1 MTNRKRLIA
10 VGIIVALA
18 GGAFLLLRDAG
29 KPEAVQDLERAQ
41 EEGAEAQSN
50 SDRITARLEEL
61 ADNLAAG
68 GELTSQTD
76 EIGELTAR
84 QRESLEDL
92 VGILEGQ
99 LDALERS
106 AGSLEGTESST
117 ETVADL
123 SQAQARLLQRAV
135 AALRELED
143 AARELQR
150 LLGRCRPSSEVRGTP
165 RGGLSAGVRGRAMKK
180 WIGVVLAGLALAGSL
195 GMFVVS
201 MQTRSDAK
209 ASLEGA
215 RQLYAARLQVAEAQ
229 KELGNSDLS
238 DAVQSARS
246 ANAIAIEVGEA
257 TSKIVALLEDT
268 DDAAANIAQAA
279 RRGTQGA
286 VFTRRQSE
294 IVGDA
299 LGAIAGYQN
308 AASAFSKDTN
318 RSLRRILVA
327 LRKTNEEFPGGAR

>member
-1 MTNRKRLIA
+1 MTNRKLLIA

-18 GGAFLLLRDAG
+18 GGAFLLLRDAD
-29 KPEAVQDLERAQ
+29 KPEAIQDLERAQ
-41 EEGAEAQSN
+41 EEGAKAQSN

-61 ADNLAAG
+61 ADNLEAG

-143 AARELQR
+143 AARE
-150 LLGRCRPSSEVRGTP
+150 SSAF
-165 RGGLSAGVRGRAMKK
+165 SADV
-180 WIGVVLAGLALAGSL
+180 
-195 GMFVVS
+195 
-201 MQTRSDAK
+201 
-209 ASLEGA
+209 A
-215 RQLYAARLQVAEAQ
+215 RQARYAARLAEDSQ
-229 KELGNSDLS
+229 
-238 DAVQSARS
+238 
-246 ANAIAIEVGEA
+246 
-257 TSKIVALLEDT
+257 
-268 DDAAANIAQAA
+268 QA
-279 RRGTQGA
+279 
-286 VFTRRQSE
+286 FE
-294 IVGDA
+294 
-299 LGAIAGYQN
+299 
-308 AASAFSKDTN
+308 
-318 RSLRRILVA
+318 
-327 LRKTNEEFPGGAR
+327 GGP

>member
-10 VGIIVALA
+10 VGVIVALA

-29 KPEAVQDLERAQ
+29 KPKAVQYLERAQ

-61 ADNLAAG
+61 ADNLEAG

-76 EIGELTAR
+76 QIGELTAR

-143 AARELQR
+143 AAR
-150 LLGRCRPSSEVRGTP
+150 GSSAF
-165 RGGLSAGVRGRAMKK
+165 SADV
-180 WIGVVLAGLALAGSL
+180 
-195 GMFVVS
+195 
-201 MQTRSDAK
+201 
-209 ASLEGA
+209 A
-215 RQLYAARLQVAEAQ
+215 RQAKYAARLAEDSQ
-229 KELGNSDLS
+229 
-238 DAVQSARS
+238 
-246 ANAIAIEVGEA
+246 
-257 TSKIVALLEDT
+257 
-268 DDAAANIAQAA
+268 QA
-279 RRGTQGA
+279 
-286 VFTRRQSE
+286 FE
-294 IVGDA
+294 
-299 LGAIAGYQN
+299 
-308 AASAFSKDTN
+308 
-318 RSLRRILVA
+318 
-327 LRKTNEEFPGGAR
+327 GGP